1 MGYIHSLFVEEW
13 WVPLVNIR
21 CQDGLI
27 TEECIYTML
36 TIVREVAHYV
46 DFMTEELWFACSN
59 LSDFIND

>member
-1 MGYIHSLFVEEW
+1 MSTISEHKVSRWPNHRGVY
-13 WVPLVNIR
+13 
-21 CQDGLI
+21 
-27 TEECIYTML
+27 IYTML